1 MSISCVIIPVV
12 VTSWP
17 TTLPAILG
25 AAGALGFKATNDA
38 SEIKGDLS
46 GASAKTATTVE
57 VKNAEVIGDELGAGQ
72 SLTVEKDGVTL
83 RFAVDS
89 RGRCRVHVD
98 GPGRS
103 KAELKQIGE
112 QAAQKVVQMY
122 SYHRVMSQAQELGYE
137 LVEEKVDE
145 QGGVR
150 IRLKRD

>member
-17 TTLPAILG
+17 TILPAILG
-25 AAGALGFKATNDA
+25 AAGALGFKATSEA
-38 SEIKGDLS
+38 SEIEGGLV

-57 VKNAEVIGDELGAGQ
+57 VKNAEVIGEELGAGQ
-72 SLTVEKDGVTL
+72 SLTMERDGVTL
-83 RFAVDS
+83 RFTVDS